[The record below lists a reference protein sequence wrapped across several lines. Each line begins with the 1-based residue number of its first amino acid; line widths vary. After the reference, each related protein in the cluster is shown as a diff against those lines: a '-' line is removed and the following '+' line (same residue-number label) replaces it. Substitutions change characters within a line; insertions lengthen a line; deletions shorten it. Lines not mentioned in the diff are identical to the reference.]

1 MPKPR
6 STYQAVTH
14 AGVHALRA
22 RLLAEPIGSG
32 EAEFRLGT
40 VYAGAWV
47 TMIVCVPALI
57 YALTVTVGSNRTLF
71 FVIWTV
77 TLIGGLTALVL
88 PWRRIINS
96 RWREVAFL
104 TWTLMDLALITLAAI
119 ADGGPG
125 SPVTGLFFIPIVF
138 VGGSYPSWSVKLVG
152 AFGVIGYAAFALAYG
167 ESMGRLVLV
176 LGGLGAAAL
185 MSWLQ
190 AQNHERR
197 RLELAHASITDPLTG
212 ALNRRGL
219 HAAAAA
225 SLAALQR
232 SGTPV
237 ALILIDLDDFKTF
250 NDNHGHAA
258 GDALLTWIAERARG
272 ELRPM
277 DSVARIGG
285 DEFAVLVANA
295 DAAAAAR
302 IAQRIG
308 AACGDRVALCTGI
321 ASAPQ
326 DGCDFDAL
334 YRAADSA
341 LYGAKRHREPAARDA
356 RAERRQPWRGSA
368 PSTNPT

>member
-1 MPKPR
+1 MLKPR

-22 RLLAEPIGSG
+22 RLLAEPIDSG

-57 YALTVTVGSNRTLF
+57 YALTVTVGTDRTVF
-71 FVIWTV
+71 FMIWTV

-96 RWREVAFL
+96 RWREAAFL
-104 TWTLMDLALITLAAI
+104 TWTLMD
-119 ADGGPG
+119 
-125 SPVTGLFFIPIVF
+125 
-138 VGGSYPSWSVKLVG
+138 
-152 AFGVIGYAAFALAYG
+152 GVIGYAAFALAYG

-219 HAAAAA
+219 HAAATA

-232 SGTPV
+232 SGSPV

-295 DAAAAAR
+295 DATAAAR
-302 IAQRIG
+302 IAQRTG

-321 ASAPQ
+321 ASAPR

-341 LYGAKRHREPAARDA
+341 LYGAKRHRQAAARDA